1 MIYCSSERS
10 VYNKNASLDLQ
21 FLALAGHHFNA
32 MLYVCLLH
40 VLEGALGQVRLN
52 VPQKPLCIFDTS

>member
-21 FLALAGHHFNA
+21 FLALTGHQFNA

-40 VLEGALGQVRLN
+40 VLEVCSGSGQIECTT
-52 VPQKPLCIFDTS
+52 KTFMYI